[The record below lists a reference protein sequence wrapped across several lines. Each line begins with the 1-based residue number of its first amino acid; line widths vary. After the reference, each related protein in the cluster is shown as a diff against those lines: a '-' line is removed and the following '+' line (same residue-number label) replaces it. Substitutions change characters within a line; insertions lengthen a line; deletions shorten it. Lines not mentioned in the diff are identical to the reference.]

1 MKQGKL
7 VTTRNVQES
16 DRCVREL
23 QARPKLEMVGLG
35 LVYGAPGLGKT
46 TWANRNVFGGGHIY
60 LRLEST
66 TTTKTFA
73 AELFRV
79 LNVRFGY
86 GDLIVSGSAHS
97 LFQRSLALLNRHSD
111 QNPVIFIDE
120 IDYAFKNEK
129 LLGAIRDLVDESL
142 VIIILIGMENAMERL
157 LQINRYY
164 FDRCSQ
170 FYQFTPASLKDI
182 TQICATVMDVTPS
195 PEVVHYIHDL
205 SGGNLRQAI
214 KIIDS
219 IETIAATKGLTAITA
234 ADLQEAK

>member
-7 VTTRNVQES
+7 VTTTNVQEA

-23 QARPKLEMVGLG
+23 QGRPKLEMVGLG

-46 TWANRNVFGGGHIY
+46 TWASRSAFAGGHVYI
-60 LRLEST
+60 RLEST

-73 AELFRV
+73 ADLFRS
-79 LNVRFGY
+79 LNLRFGY
-86 GDLIVSGSAHS
+86 GDLAASGASHS
-97 LFQRSLALLNRHSD
+97 LFQRSLALLNRH
-111 QNPVIFIDE
+111 PETVIVVDE
-120 IDYAFKNEK
+120 IDYAFKQPK

-170 FYQFTPASLKDI
+170 FYQFTPATLKDI

-205 SGGNLRQAI
+205 SGGNLRQAV

-219 IETIAATKGLTAITA
+219 IETIAHTKGIQAVSS
-234 ADLQEAK
+234 ADLREAK